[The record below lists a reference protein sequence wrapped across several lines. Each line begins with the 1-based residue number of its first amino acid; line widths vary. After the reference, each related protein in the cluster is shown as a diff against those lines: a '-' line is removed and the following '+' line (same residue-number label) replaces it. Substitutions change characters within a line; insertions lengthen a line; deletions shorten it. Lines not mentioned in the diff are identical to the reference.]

1 MAGPPMKPF
10 APEPALTERVRDA
23 IVGAIVDGTFRA
35 GERLA
40 QEDLAQRLGVS
51 RQPVSHALSVLKDQ
65 GILVE
70 LGRKG
75 LTVAPVE
82 PERLCQLYAV
92 RGRLDALAAGL
103 AAARVAAGTAPA
115 GLLAEVEALLAG
127 QSEPSAAGDF
137 GRKVEA
143 DVAFHTAIYR
153 LSGNPV
159 IEEVARPHWVHFRRS
174 IQAVLAE
181 PGEHPLVWRQHC
193 AIFAAI
199 RGGDA
204 QDAER
209 LSLDHAGTAAAR
221 TAARLLH
228 EQETPS

>member
-1 MAGPPMKPF
+1 MKPF

-23 IVGAIVDGTFRA
+23 IVGAIVDGTFQA

-51 RQPVSHALSVLKDQ
+51 RQPVSHALNVLKEQ

-82 PERLCQLYAV
+82 PERLCHLYAV

-115 GLLAEVEALLAG
+115 GPLAEVEALLVE
-127 QSEPSAAGDF
+127 QSAPRGSGDF
-137 GRKVEA
+137 AAKVDA

-174 IQAVLAE
+174 IQAVLAD

-193 AIFAAI
+193 AIFDAI
-199 RGGDA
+199 RAGDA
-204 QDAER
+204 GAAEH
-209 LSLDHAGTAAAR
+209 LSLDHAETAAER
-221 TAARLLH
+221 TAARLTK
-228 EQETPS
+228 EQKAEPE